1 MGVLVLNSSGP
12 HSHLGAQV
20 FGGSA
25 VSSSSMTA
33 VMIPAQR
40 KGKRPGG
47 VHEGDFKG
55 PDRSSKYLLSP
66 ALYWR

>member
-1 MGVLVLNSSGP
+1 MGVLVLNNSGP